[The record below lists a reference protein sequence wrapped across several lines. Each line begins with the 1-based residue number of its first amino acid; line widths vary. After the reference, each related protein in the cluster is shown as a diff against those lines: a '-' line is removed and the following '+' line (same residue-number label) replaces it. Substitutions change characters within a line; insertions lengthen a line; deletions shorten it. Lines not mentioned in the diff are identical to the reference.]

1 MSDKA
6 TVGEV
11 IMAFLEECGVGAA
24 FGVISIHNMPF
35 LDALGRRGK
44 MRYISARSEP
54 GAINMAD
61 AYARVGARLGVAFTS
76 TGTAAGKRTFSQP

>member
-35 LDALGRRGK
+35 LDALGRPSIFANVLIEFDSGPPQ
-44 MRYISARSEP
+44 IVVCDP
-54 GAINMAD
+54 
-61 AYARVGARLGVAFTS
+61 
-76 TGTAAGKRTFSQP
+76 

>member
-11 IMAFLEECGVGAA
+11 VIAFLEECGVEAA

-35 LDALGRRGK
+35 LDAIGERGK
-44 MRYISARSEP
+44 IRYVCAKGELALRTDIANL
-54 GAINMAD
+54 A
-61 AYARVGARLGVAFTS
+61 AFS
-76 TGTAAGKRTFSQP
+76 DGIQKRHVMN